1 MPVVAG
7 EETIGNA
14 KDVGFESEVQVRL
27 DCQVMW
33 VAQKS
38 DIRSFKIKDFRD
50 TDSLIGRW
58 KDFLALLMFFL
69 YLFLF
74 CLICFWI
81 NTGINI
87 NMHYKE
93 DRTAAPHGAHT
104 PFCVCVMCVYY
115 PSALSYAI
123 ILFQFHV

>member
-69 YLFLF
+69 YFF
-74 CLICFWI
+74 CF
-81 NTGINI
+81 
-87 NMHYKE
+87 
-93 DRTAAPHGAHT
+93 
-104 PFCVCVMCVYY
+104 V
-115 PSALSYAI
+115 
-123 ILFQFHV
+123 